1 VRLLWLLDRPRDRKA
16 LVPLV
21 KREILWRLKEITMQ
35 ENVISKIYIDGEF
48 VTPHGTELADLF
60 NPATGKVIGQV
71 RLADEVDAAAAVAA
85 AKRALPAW
93 SATSKQERIDALR
106 RLQAMVAAR
115 RHEMLDAALVEYGAP
130 LPRNQWMADS
140 AVSAFADM
148 ITTLEGFDFTRHV
161 GKATVEMAP
170 VGVAGLISPW
180 NSDAFFI
187 CDKLATALAAG

>member
-1 VRLLWLLDRPRDRKA
+1 
-16 LVPLV
+16 
-21 KREILWRLKEITMQ
+21 MQ

-115 RHEMLDAALVEYGAP
+115 RQELLDAAVVEYGAP